1 MFKSAVIKLTAWYV
15 GALVFICLLFSLP
28 LYSIASNR
36 LRRGAE
42 MQTDIVRRLP
52 DQVRPVQFLSQL
64 EGQRE
69 KQLQQDRRQLIM
81 SFLITNGV
89 VIVLG
94 GFTGYLFA
102 RRTLQPIQ
110 EAHEA
115 QAKFTANASH
125 ELRTPLAVMQT
136 EIEVALR
143 NEKLSSTDA
152 KDILASN
159 LEEVERL
166 RQLSDQ
172 LLGLTR
178 VDEQLKLRDTNVSKL
193 ITDEVVKLSK
203 RYSRNIAVDVS
214 KGRRARIDPVLFRQV
229 IGILVDNAV
238 TYGGEEPGVAVVLGG
253 GKAELLLTV
262 SDTGPGIS
270 LADQSKIFDRFYRGG
285 KATTIKPNGHGL
297 GLALAKDIIT
307 RHGGTIA
314 VTSSA
319 KKGTVFAVIIPA

>member
-52 DQVRPVQFLSQL
+52 DQMRPMQFISQI

-69 KQLQQDRRQLIM
+69 RQLQQDRQQLIM

-89 VIVLG
+89 VIALG

-102 RRTLQPIQ
+102 RRTLRPIQ

-115 QAKFTANASH
+115 QQKFTANASH

-143 NEKLSSTDA
+143 TKKMSVSQA
-152 KDILASN
+152 KEILASN

-178 VDEQLKLRDTNVSKL
+178 VDAQLKLRDTNVSEL
-193 ITDEVVKLSK
+193 VADEVTKLGK
-203 RYSRNIAVDVS
+203 RHDRAIVTKITKAHS
-214 KGRRARIDPVLFRQV
+214 ARIDPVLFRQV
-229 IGILVDNAV
+229 IAILVDNAV
-238 TYGGEEPGVAVVLGG
+238 AYGGDDPEVVVSLGG
-253 GKAELLLTV
+253 GKNDTLLTV
-262 SDTGPGIS
+262 SDSGPGI
-270 LADQSKIFDRFYRGG
+270 ADADRSRVFDRFFRGG
-285 KATTIKPNGHGL
+285 QAASTNPEGHGL
-297 GLALAKDIIT
+297 GLSLAKDIVV

-314 VTSSA
+314 VTSGP
-319 KKGTVFAVIIPA
+319 KKGAIFTVIIPK